1 MWKSEHI
8 SNELGYPAKEISKQ
22 SIAWFLPAYRKY
34 EERHKLRE
42 ELLNIKELGLDYFEK
57 SQLVHIAKDTE
68 VKK

>member
-1 MWKSEHI
+1 MSLVIQLRRFPRKV
-8 SNELGYPAKEISKQ
+8 
-22 SIAWFLPAYRKY
+22 LPYRKY